1 VTADS
6 FDGEEATMRTHV
18 VLDAQLTS
26 PAAPRLPSAPRRR
39 PRRSRGW
46 RVYVFLLPSTA
57 ILAVFVFYPIVQ
69 SAWMSVHNW
78 SFLAPGREYVGL
90 ANYRELWH
98 DPRFWN
104 ALRNTIY
111 FTLAVVPLQLVLG
124 LALANGLSQ
133 NTLLNRL
140 FRSIFFFPVIGSLAT
155 LAIVWKFLLD
165 PDIGLL
171 SQFFT
176 ALGFPHTGV
185 LQSTSWALPAL
196 IVVSV
201 WKNVGFT
208 MVILLAAIQ
217 AVPESLYE
225 AAAIDGARPW
235 ARFRYVTLPSLRQAL
250 LFSSVISVIASL
262 QLFDQVYVMTGG
274 GPLYHTETLVTYMYK
289 VGFQDYRSGYA
300 AALAW
305 VLFLLIMVVS
315 VVQLRFFR
323 YRDVD

>member
-1 VTADS
+1 MGARI
-6 FDGEEATMRTHV
+6 A
-18 VLDAQLTS
+18 AQAVGVERPTRAS
-26 PAAPRLPSAPRRR
+26 TWVRSRRR
-39 PRRSRGW
+39 RRRIGW
-46 RVYVFLLPSTA
+46 RAYLFLLPSTV
-57 ILAVFVFYPIVQ
+57 ILGVFVFYPIVE
-69 SAWMSVHNW
+69 SGWMSLHNW
-78 SFLAPGREYVGL
+78 SFLAPGRQYVGL
-90 ANYRELWH
+90 GNYRELLH

-104 ALRNTIY
+104 ALRNTVI
-111 FTLAVVPLQLVLG
+111 FTAAVVPAQLILG
-124 LALANGLSQ
+124 LALANGLVR
-133 NTLLNRL
+133 NTLLNRI

-155 LAIVWKFLLD
+155 MAIVWKFLLD

-171 SQFFT
+171 SRIFT
-176 ALGFPHTGV
+176 DLGFPQTGV
-185 LQSTSWALPAL
+185 LQSTTYALPAL
-196 IVVSV
+196 IVISV

-208 MVILLAAIQ
+208 MVILLAALQGI
-217 AVPESLYE
+217 PEVTYE
-225 AAAIDGARPW
+225 AAAIDGAGPW

-274 GPLYHTETLVTYMYK
+274 GPLFHTETLVTYMYK

-305 VLFLLIMVVS
+305 VLFLLIMAVS